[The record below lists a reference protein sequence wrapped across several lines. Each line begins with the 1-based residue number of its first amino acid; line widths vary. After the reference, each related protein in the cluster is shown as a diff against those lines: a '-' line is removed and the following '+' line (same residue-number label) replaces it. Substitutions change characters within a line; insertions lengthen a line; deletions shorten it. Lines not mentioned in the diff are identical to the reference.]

1 LVRSYKQIQVFV
13 ETFPSGKTI
22 TLEVKTSDR
31 ICSVKAK
38 IQDKVG
44 LRAWEQRLIFAGKQ
58 LLDCCTLCY
67 YNIEE
72 KSTLYVIE
80 MGNCIHVYEVSGK
93 RKMFILSFESSDTIA
108 DVKAAIQDREGIPQ
122 SRQQLSFGGK
132 RLKNSRTLANYNVE
146 GGSYLFL
153 KVCCPGDRR

>member
-1 LVRSYKQIQVFV
+1 LVRSHKQIQVFV
-13 ETFPSGKTI
+13 ETFPSRKTI
-22 TLEVKTSDR
+22 TLEFKTSDR
-31 ICSVKAK
+31 ICGVKAK

-72 KSTLYVIE
+72 KSTRYLIQ
-80 MGNCIHVYEVSGK
+80 MGNCIHVYKVSGK
-93 RKMFILSFESSDTIA
+93 RKMFIISFESSDTIA
-108 DVKAAIQDREGIPQ
+108 GVKAAIQDREGIPE
-122 SRQQLSFGGK
+122 SSQQLSFGGK
-132 RLKNSRTLANYNVE
+132 RLKNSRTLAKYNIE
-146 GGSYLFL
+146 GGAYLFL